1 MFYPRCP
8 TCGTLFAD
16 KIINYEK
23 EKKNICDNPN
33 IPKEEQE
40 ELLSKLVLNFK
51 FRRYCCTMRMMTY
64 KNLCQDIIPISNN

>member
-16 KIINYEK
+16 KIIAFET
-23 EKKNICDNPN
+23 EKKKICDNPN
-33 IPKEEQE
+33 IVKEDKDN
-40 ELLSKLVLNFK
+40 LLSKLVLNLK

-64 KNLCQDIIPISNN
+64 KNLSEDIIPINNN

>member
-16 KIINYEK
+16 KIIGFET
-23 EKKNICDNPN
+23 EKKKICDNPN
-33 IPKEEQE
+33 IVKEEKDN
-40 ELLSKLVLNFK
+40 LLSKLVLNLK

-64 KNLCQDIIPISNN
+64 KNLSEDIIPINNN